1 MTVYLRLMRFITP
14 LDIFKIPHM
23 VRTYIV
29 IQCFSSPSYIQGD
42 LVCIIT
48 VGILHEQPH
57 IMEYLKSFQYIEE
70 LEKLLE
76 DNNYK

>member
-1 MTVYLRLMRFITP
+1 MFC
-14 LDIFKIPHM
+14 
-23 VRTYIV
+23 VR
-29 IQCFSSPSYIQGD
+29 D
-42 LVCIIT
+42 LVCIIA
-48 VGILHEQPH
+48 VGILTEQPH